1 MVTALENLAEKDL
14 TLEVVKQRLL
24 AEESKRIDRQD
35 DSNEDIGAAF
45 IGVMKKQYRS
55 KFFGK
60 CHRCGRPGHMKRD
73 CRCDKS
79 EDIASFVEANSK
91 AVTFLANRCTQKS
104 SRDEMIMFC
113 VDSGCS
119 NHLVK
124 DTSRLQGIR
133 KLRDPLSLMLQN
145 KVYH

>member
-1 MVTALENLAEKDL
+1 MRSHFQVFDDLVRQLKSAGTKIEENDLVAQLFLTLPETYDALVTALENLAEKDL

-45 IGVMKKQYRS
+45 IGDMKKQYRR

-73 CRCDKS
+73 CR
-79 EDIASFVEANSK
+79 
-91 AVTFLANRCTQKS
+91 
-104 SRDEMIMFC
+104 
-113 VDSGCS
+113 
-119 NHLVK
+119 
-124 DTSRLQGIR
+124 
-133 KLRDPLSLMLQN
+133 
-145 KVYH
+145 